1 MLIWEIFYSYQVG
14 QNMVVRFK
22 CKCGKSLKAPDEY
35 IGKKVSCSKCD
46 QVMRV
51 PEKEDSLS
59 ESEEKPKKRVPKKQ
73 LQEFTLPPLSEVR
86 KPEEVM
92 AESSS
97 STPSSVIV
105 EDSACSNIAQQMLKK
120 KSSHKTNDPYQ
131 SGHGDSASTASK
143 PEKQSGISKWMK
155 ENKHAAEAIK
165 YNARLIIPGA
175 AVVVVVCLGLYWIMT
190 AMVGTTE
197 HPPLEQISGIVT
209 LDDKPL
215 PHAEVV
221 FVPQDEWKEDKIPA
235 QSEGFTDDQG
245 HFELSY
251 LKGLKG
257 AAMGTHVV
265 RIFSTETQ
273 IPIIYNV
280 KSILTYDVKGS
291 DSHAEFKLVSR

>member
-1 MLIWEIFYSYQVG
+1 
-14 QNMVVRFK
+14 MVVRFK
-22 CKCGKSLKAPDEY
+22 CECGKSLKAPDEY

-46 QVMRV
+46 HIMRV
-51 PEKEDSLS
+51 PDQDQADQDPSPSEKKAKNRIS
-59 ESEEKPKKRVPKKQ
+59 KKQ
-73 LQEFTLPPLSEVR
+73 PQEFNLPPLSEVR

-92 AESSS
+92 AERSS

-120 KSSHKTNDPYQ
+120 KSSRKQNDSNQ
-131 SGHGDSASTASK
+131 DGHSGSTQADRK
-143 PEKQSGISKWMK
+143 PAQESGVSKWMK
-155 ENKHAAEAIK
+155 ENKHATEAIK
-165 YNARLIIPGA
+165 YNAKLILPGA
-175 AVVVVVCLGLYWIMT
+175 AGVLIVCFGLYWLMT
-190 AMVGTTE
+190 AMVGTTD

-215 PHAEVV
+215 PHAEIV
-221 FVPQDEWKEDKIPA
+221 FVPQEEWKTDKKPA

-257 AAMGTHVV
+257 AAPGKHEV
-265 RIFSTETQ
+265 RIFSSETQ

-280 KSILTYDVKGS
+280 QSVLTYDVQGN
-291 DSHAEFKLVSR
+291 DDHAEFKLVSK